1 MRVRYGRRLRVL
13 DTLDEIELYVFSS
26 GVLVSVAIME
36 ILVTMILLDLGAFAK
51 VVISVCSIVLS
62 R

>member
-1 MRVRYGRRLRVL
+1 MRDDRRLGVL

-26 GVLVSVAIME
+26 GVLVSVPTME

-51 VVISVCSIVLS
+51 VISVCSIVLS

>member
-1 MRVRYGRRLRVL
+1 MRYDRRLGVL

-26 GVLVSVAIME
+26 GVLVSVPTME
-36 ILVTMILLDLGAFAK
+36 ILVTMILLDLAFAK
-51 VVISVCSIVLS
+51 VISVCSIVLS